1 MHIQMLACL
10 GRGGE
15 SDILEESWH
24 AVSMSFFRRVQG
36 VLVLAWLF
44 LAALYGVFAFQ
55 GPLPLLSPDE
65 TAVFTLAHS
74 GITDGRFGIQDAR
87 TAEFLWAHPRSF
99 TTQDGW
105 LIPVGFPL
113 WPVLLSLVGWIRTG
127 GLILWASVLL
137 SASSIIPLV
146 LIAQRCWSWSRA
158 RALLWAGSILLF
170 PVAILYGARSGFTLM
185 PQLAL
190 GAWSAWFLL
199 RGTANRLT
207 ASAVGVLCAVTLGLR
222 PTEVVWLLPV
232 LLVCWYQGRALWHGR
247 TRGLLLGAG
256 IGMAAVAGVHW
267 WVYGAPWAIGYL
279 LPPSALKTASSLA
292 AASAP
297 ASWRRFF
304 PYGFSLSQ
312 LRQNLQASF
321 ELGLWAWMSIWVA
334 SVIGWLFS
342 RRSSWK
348 TPSSVALAFLFW
360 TTGWLL
366 LYYGQGRYADHIGG
380 QAMHLGS
387 SFLRYLAPAL
397 LGWMGWTAWH
407 LLSRPGRRAAF
418 FSMLLLVISMVAGVA
433 WAYMDPEDGLLR
445 GRRERTQYAI
455 VRADVLAMTDTRTVW
470 ISDRSDK
477 MLFPERLSVSP
488 LPSKDAIREF
498 LQAGEGSVLLYA
510 RPPRQQERDLWS
522 QAGLEL
528 LERAHYERENIYE
541 VRQRPDFAES
551 ATRQAH

>member
-1 MHIQMLACL
+1 MLARL
-10 GRGGE
+10 GGGGE

-24 AVSMSFFRRVQG
+24 AVSMSLFRRAQG
-36 VLVLAWLF
+36 VLVLAWLS
-44 LAALYGVFAFQ
+44 LAALYGVLAFQ

-65 TAVFTLAHS
+65 TAVFALARS
-74 GITDGRFGIQDAR
+74 GVTDGRFGIQDSR

-113 WPVLLSLVGWIRTG
+113 WPVLLSLVGWIGTG

-137 SASSIIPLV
+137 SASAIIPLV
-146 LIAQRCWSWSRA
+146 LIAQRCWAWSRT

-170 PVAILYGARSGFTLM
+170 PIAVLYGARSGFTLM

-232 LLVCWYQGRALWHGR
+232 LLACWYQGRTLWQGR
-247 TRGLLLGAG
+247 TRWLFLGVSM
-256 IGMAAVAGVHW
+256 GMGAVAGVHW

-279 LPPSALKTASSLA
+279 LPPSSTETVRPLA
-292 AASAP
+292 AVHAP

-321 ELGLWAWMSIWVA
+321 ELGLWPWISVWVV
-334 SVIGWLFS
+334 SVISWLFP
-342 RRSSWK
+342 RRSFWK
-348 TPSSVALAFLFW
+348 TRSFVVLILLSW
-360 TTGWLL
+360 MTGWLL
-366 LYYGQGRYADHIGG
+366 FYYGQGRYADHIGG

-397 LGWMGWTAWH
+397 LGWMGWAAWYM
-407 LLSRPGRRAAF
+407 LSCSGRCSAF
-418 FSMLLLVISMVAGVA
+418 FFRLLLVALMVSGVA
-433 WAYMDPEDGLLR
+433 WAYTDAEDGLLR
-445 GRRERTQYAI
+445 GRRERTQYAV
-455 VRADVLAMTDTRTVW
+455 VRADVLAMTDTRTLW

-477 MLFPERLSVSP
+477 MLVPERLSISP

-498 LQAGEGSVLLYA
+498 LQAGEGAVLLYA

-541 VRQRPDFAES
+541 VRLRPDFAES